1 MKVFNLKPLHT
12 LQPFCIPTPLEQLQN
27 IRETLSSRFYLLGG
41 SIAGNLFVSVAC
53 SFALAIFT
61 YKLFGWSY
69 VVSMSLISA
78 AMMIYIVEVSLKIKK
93 KLKEIDLEIQDLK
106 KKEEVAELKLVA

>member
-1 MKVFNLKPLHT
+1 MKVFNLKPHQT

-27 IRETLSSRFYLLGG
+27 IREILSSRFHLLGG
-41 SIAGNLFVSVAC
+41 SIVGNFLVSVAC

-61 YKLFGWSY
+61 YNLFGWSY

-78 AMMIYIVEVSLKIKK
+78 AMMIYIVDASLGIKR
-93 KLKEIDLEIQDLK
+93 KLMQVDLEIQDLK
-106 KKEEVAELKLVA
+106 NKKEVAELKLVA